1 MDRAAAIRVFNH
13 DVVETLRSSAT
24 APVNISR
31 VFYYSY
37 DSGGPSPKCAHVKY
51 SWPTSLTPGF
61 CIDGMIDPST
71 GDLLPGLAAAVAGAP
86 R

>member
-1 MDRAAAIRVFNH
+1 
-13 DVVETLRSSAT
+13 
-24 APVNISR
+24 VNISH

-51 SWPTSLTPGF
+51 SGSTTLPPAF

-71 GDLLPGLAAAVAGAP
+71 GHLLPGVAAAVAGTAH
-86 R
+86 